1 MNQPQTVLIVD
12 DDPQILRLVQRMLG
26 ARKVNVLVAP
36 RPSAALEICA
46 RQAVD
51 LLISDIAMPEM
62 DGIKLAERVL
72 KLHPNAQVLL
82 ISGEAAEGPALS
94 KSRHVRFLRK
104 PFFPAQLIDC
114 LHELLPEA

>member
-1 MNQPQTVLIVD
+1 
-12 DDPQILRLVQRMLG
+12 
-26 ARKVNVLVAP
+26 
-36 RPSAALEICA
+36 
-46 RQAVD
+46 
-51 LLISDIAMPEM
+51 
-62 DGIKLAERVL
+62 VL